1 MSEALASMGPRI
13 DPRTSWVGYL
23 FASGAALAIG
33 ITLLNPSASQDLS
46 FIERLVFWFAH
57 AALAIV
63 ILETV
68 QILLGRFRVAAK
80 LPPLLLVVAGGVI
93 GALIFATL
101 SLLVLERLLQLPAS
115 NLGGDAATLAEF
127 FSEFRSSGG
136 QVILFWVLLN
146 APRLLMLSP
155 QQTAR
160 PEQPEQPEQDRSG
173 PPGPAG
179 ADTEKVN
186 PDLVELLARIPV
198 TLGRDIVALSAEL
211 HYLRVYTTKGNT
223 LILMSFSRA
232 VSAVRIIPGMVVHR
246 SHWVALKHVD
256 SLEGQGSGVM
266 CKLVTG
272 LTVPVSRTNRAAL
285 RAAMTERGIKDAER
299 SARDLAVGTAAP
311 TDERRVV

>member
-1 MSEALASMGPRI
+1 
-13 DPRTSWVGYL
+13 VGYL

-80 LPPLLLVVAGGVI
+80 LPPLLLVLAGGVI

-127 FSEFRSSGG
+127 FHEFRSSGG
-136 QVILFWVLLN
+136 PVVLFWVLLN

-160 PEQPEQPEQDRSG
+160 PEQPEQDRSG
-173 PPGPAG
+173 PLGPAG
-179 ADTEKVN
+179 ADTEQVN

-232 VSAVRIIPGMVVHR
+232 VSAVRIIAGMVVHR

-299 SARDLAVGTAAP
+299 SARDLAVGTTAP
-311 TDERRVV
+311 TDDRRVV

>member
-1 MSEALASMGPRI
+1 MKKQSLSEALAHIGTRI

-33 ITLLNPSASQDLS
+33 ITLLNPSASQDLT

-57 AALAIV
+57 IALAIV

-68 QILLGRFRVAAK
+68 QILIGRFRVAAK
-80 LPPLLLVVAGGVI
+80 LPPLLLVLAGGVT

-101 SLLVLERLLQLPAS
+101 SLLVLERLLQLHAS

-155 QQTAR
+155 QQIAR
-160 PEQPEQPEQDRSG
+160 PEQPEQDRSG

-232 VSAVRIIPGMVVHR
+232 VSAVGIIPGMAVHR

-256 SLEGQGSGVM
+256 SLEGQGPGVM

-272 LTVPVSRTNRAAL
+272 LTVPVSRKNRAAL
-285 RAAMTERGIKDAER
+285 RAAMTDRSIRRAER
-299 SARDLAVGTAAP
+299 SARDLASATTGPA
-311 TDERRVV
+311 E